1 MQAQKHFFPYFT
13 LFFMLFFSLFAFFMH
28 KRWKRHILTSVWRKQ
43 HPNAGQNIQHLL
55 FLMKGISLSLSL
67 SLIHIFVCLSLSLF
81 LSPSLLFHH
90 FVPLYL
96 FSLPNLSISHTH
108 KHTQH
113 ISFILA
119 TPIQA
124 PSNTPIHC
132 STPSCLSF
140 CSVLPNNPMC
150 FVNFKRDLVLPESL
164 RKK

>member
-1 MQAQKHFFPYFT
+1 MVIKEV
-13 LFFMLFFSLFAFFMH
+13 
-28 KRWKRHILTSVWRKQ
+28 ILVEIY
-43 HPNAGQNIQHLL
+43 NI
-55 FLMKGISLSLSL
+55 FLSLSHL
-67 SLIHIFVCLSLSLF
+67 FVCLSLF
-81 LSPSLLFHH
+81 LSPSLLFPQ
-90 FVPLYL
+90 FVPLYH
-96 FSLPNLSISHTH
+96 FSLLNLSISHTH

-164 RKK
+164 RKKQPNFRKKQKTYIKAVLKPQNTHTKSVSKNSYIRAQRDRIQTGFKLV